1 MSSEG
6 CRCSRAMDDG
16 HAAAVSQAEI
26 AALKVTA
33 LALSP
38 LQWMPSL
45 SNIGIRLVRTLERP
59 CFDGKGSSTEVAALV
74 CSEQ

>member
-38 LQWMPSL
+38 VQWMPSL
-45 SNIGIRLVRTLERP
+45 SSIGIRLVRLERP
-59 CFDGKGSSTEVAALV
+59 CFDGKGSSALV
-74 CSEQ
+74 CSE